1 MIVTGASR
9 SPKLVRTATSAKN
22 ALSLQEALASATSP
36 ATLMQALF
44 SHNFEDAVFALK
56 AGLEQASIPL
66 VPAKIAFQM
75 YKDVAEARE
84 DRRKRGKLWEKVSK
98 PLKKLPEETIIPMM
112 FLIGIGRRLK
122 ARHVTV
128 DGMPVG
134 VFLMQ
139 CLWPEIGTDA
149 LFALD
154 SSAGDAV
161 SELLVDHYED
171 FPDELPQILHAVNY
185 RFESGSRCN
194 LMGLMTTKKG
204 SGHGRSAGSSGTSG
218 S

>member
-1 MIVTGASR
+1 MH
-9 SPKLVRTATSAKN
+9 
-22 ALSLQEALASATSP
+22 
-36 ATLMQALF
+36 ALF

-56 AGLEQASIPL
+56 AGLEHANIPL

-75 YKDVAEARE
+75 YKDVAEANE
-84 DRRKRGKLWEKVSK
+84 DRKKRGKLWEKISK
-98 PLKKLPEETIIPMM
+98 PLKKLPQETIIPMM
-112 FLIGIGRRLK
+112 FLVSIGRRLK

-128 DGMPVG
+128 DGMSAG

-139 CLWPEIGTDA
+139 CLWPQIGSNA
-149 LFALD
+149 LFALN

-161 SELLVDHYED
+161 SELLVEHYED
-171 FPDELPQILHAVNY
+171 FPDELPQILQAVNY

-194 LMGLMTTKKG
+194 LMGLMTTKK
-204 SGHGRSAGSSGTSG
+204 SGGGGQQGRSAGSSGTSG

>member
-1 MIVTGASR
+1 MH
-9 SPKLVRTATSAKN
+9 
-22 ALSLQEALASATSP
+22 
-36 ATLMQALF
+36 ALF
-44 SHNFEDAVFALK
+44 SHDFADAVFALK
-56 AGLEQASIPL
+56 AGLEAANIPL

-75 YKDVAEARE
+75 YKDVAEAHE

-98 PLKKLPEETIIPMM
+98 PLKKLPQETIIPMM
-112 FLIGIGRRLK
+112 FLVSIGRRLK
-122 ARHVTV
+122 ARKVTV
-128 DGMPVG
+128 DGMAAS

-139 CLWPEIGTDA
+139 CLWPQIGSST
-149 LFALD
+149 LFALN

-161 SELLVDHYED
+161 SELLVDNYEE
-171 FPDELPQILHAVNY
+171 FPDELPQILQAVNY

-204 SGHGRSAGSSGTSG
+204 SGQGRSEGSSGTSG